1 MSETTTS
8 TTTQRIFPALRY
20 RDARAAIRW
29 LCDAFGFVE
38 QAVYGEGERVD
49 HAQLTC
55 EGGMVMLGT
64 ARDDFFRMKTPREL
78 GYAAGSIY
86 VVVGDPDAH
95 HARAVAAGAEI
106 VRELTDQEY
115 GSRDYSARDP
125 EGYVWSFGT
134 YQP

>member
-1 MSETTTS
+1 MSETTTN
-8 TTTQRIFPALRY
+8 TTTQRVFPALRY

-49 HAQLTC
+49 HAELTC
-55 EGGMVMLGT
+55 EGGMIMLGT
-64 ARDDFFRMKTPREL
+64 LHDDTFRTPREL

-86 VVVGDPDAH
+86 VVVGDPNAH

-106 VRELTDQEY
+106 IREPTDQEY
-115 GSRDYSARDP
+115 GSREYSARDP